1 MILVDAN
8 LLLYAVNVSA
18 FQHRPARR
26 WLEATLNEEV
36 ELGFPWIVLLAF
48 LRISTH
54 RAILEKPLPIDTAL
68 EFVDSWLRQPGSSIV
83 HPGKRH
89 WEILRNLIDLTG
101 TGGNL
106 TTDAH
111 IAALAIEN
119 SAKLCS
125 ADYDFK
131 RFPGLLHVN
140 PLA

>member
-8 LLLYAVNVSA
+8 ILLYAVNASA
-18 FQHRPARR
+18 GQHEPARR
-26 WLEATLNEEV
+26 WLEHTLSSGD

-54 RAILEKPLPIDTAL
+54 PAILEKPLPISTAL
-68 EFVDSWLRQPGSSIV
+68 EFVDSWLKQPGSSIV
-83 HPGKRH
+83 HPGRRH
-89 WEILRNLIDLTG
+89 WEILRNFIDIAG

-111 IAALAIEN
+111 IAALAMEN

-131 RFPGLLHVN
+131 RFPGLLHFN

>member
-8 LLLYAVNVSA
+8 ILLYAVNASA
-18 FQHRPARR
+18 RQHEPAQR
-26 WLEATLNEEV
+26 WLEDTLSSGD

-54 RAILEKPLPIDTAL
+54 PAILEKPLPIPAAL
-68 EFVDSWLRQPGSSIV
+68 EFVDSWLKQPGSSIV
-83 HPGKRH
+83 HPGRRH
-89 WEILRNLIDLTG
+89 WEILRNFIDIVG
-101 TGGNL
+101 AGGNL

-111 IAALAIEN
+111 IAALAMEN

-131 RFPGLLHVN
+131 RFPGLLHFN

>member
-8 LLLYAVNVSA
+8 ILLYAVNASA
-18 FQHRPARR
+18 NQHRPARR
-26 WLEATLNEEV
+26 WLENLLNTEI
-36 ELGFPWIVLLAF
+36 ELGFPWVVLLAF

-54 RAILEKPLPIDTAL
+54 RAILENPLSIDAAL

-89 WEILRNLIDLTG
+89 WDILRNLIDLAG

-125 ADYDFK
+125 ADYDFR
-131 RFPGLLHVN
+131 RFPGLLHFD
-140 PLA
+140 PLT